1 MPDTDAQTV
10 GNNETKI
17 LKMSDDPSLVN
28 GQNGESVNTW
38 MQNIH
43 YSIHS
48 IMKFG
53 EFSPDRTLTL
63 GHACLAHS
71 NN

>member
-1 MPDTDAQTV
+1 MPDTDAHTV
-10 GNNETKI
+10 GTNETKI

-43 YSIHS
+43 
-48 IMKFG
+48 
-53 EFSPDRTLTL
+53 
-63 GHACLAHS
+63 
-71 NN
+71 